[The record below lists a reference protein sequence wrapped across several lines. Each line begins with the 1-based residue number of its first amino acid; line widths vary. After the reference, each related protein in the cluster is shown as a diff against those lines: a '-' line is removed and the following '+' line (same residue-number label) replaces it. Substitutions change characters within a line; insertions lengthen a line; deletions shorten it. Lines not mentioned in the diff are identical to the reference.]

1 VLTTYQDD
9 RETCIMD
16 AAAAA
21 PSRASFMGIAA
32 ELRLKIYKDLLIPDP
47 SRTPHMGYSCES
59 CRRKDRFSPVCAT
72 MNQGVHPNILFT
84 CRLVFNE
91 AISILYENMVLRVV
105 KNYDESLCSPNF
117 KHNIDMEDFIML
129 HRSDLHGIN
138 SAFRPQHFVYSFGS
152 LSRLPSYATQY
163 ISRVALVVQT
173 EAVMWDGYCF
183 TIRYTT
189 WFLSR
194 LTLELP
200 NLRHLTI
207 CVLLD
212 DSEFEKLANS
222 EVFEVIAKNSA
233 ISTLHLDLK
242 VKWSIPIL
250 CLPKV
255 QLRTQLDHI
264 SKLMK
269 PRGKKVTASLAI
281 VKVREEQSED
291 EDSEDGYGE
300 GEDGEGED
308 SEDEDSEDEDEDE
321 DSEDA
326 GMYWDEEES

>member
-1 VLTTYQDD
+1 
-9 RETCIMD
+9 MD
-16 AAAAA
+16 AAAAK
-21 PSRASFMGIAA
+21 PPRASFMGLAA
-32 ELRLKIYKDLLIPDP
+32 ELRLKIYSNLLIPDP
-47 SRTPHMGYSCES
+47 SDSPHRGYSCES
-59 CRRKDRFSPVCAT
+59 CKRKDRFSPVCAT

-105 KNYDESLCSPNF
+105 KNYDKSLRSRNF
-117 KHNIDMEDFIML
+117 KPNIDMEDFIML
-129 HRSDLHGIN
+129 HRSDLHGMN
-138 SAFRPQHFVYSFGS
+138 SVFRPQDFVYSFGS
-152 LSRLPSYATQY
+152 LGKLPSYAAQY

-250 CLPKV
+250 CIPDV
-255 QLRTQLDHI
+255 QLKAQLDPI

-269 PRGKKVTASLAI
+269 SHGKKVTASIA
-281 VKVREEQSED
+281 VFKVLEEQSED

-300 GEDGEGED
+300 GKDSEDED
-308 SEDEDSEDEDEDE
+308 EESEDEDSEDDE
-321 DSEDA
+321 
-326 GMYWDEEES
+326 MYWDEEEF